1 MEPTLPCGFSGTQ
14 QQRIERIDRAQKG
27 PERAASV
34 GLVRVPVSLEPSDE
48 ELLQPF
54 HEDGALLVGLEEL
67 LAKPVGGMQH
77 LGLTHGLCTHQGQV
91 GGAGVSAIQP
101 LRSSAAGGERDC
113 GEGERGRR
121 DRAARQPRRRSPRPP
136 QCQGW
141 AAAPCETKLLG
152 GRSFGAY
159 NISDTM

>member
-14 QQRIERIDRAQKG
+14 QQRIERIDRAQNG

-91 GGAGVSAIQP
+91 GGGRRKCHSTIAVE
-101 LRSSAAGGERDC
+101 RS
-113 GEGERGRR
+113 RGR
-121 DRAARQPRRRSPRPP
+121 ARLRRRRAWATRPSSTP
-136 QCQGW
+136 T
-141 AAAPCETKLLG
+141 APPLPAAPAVSGVGSSTLRDQALG
-152 GRSFGAY
+152 RKVVRSL
-159 NISDTM
+159 